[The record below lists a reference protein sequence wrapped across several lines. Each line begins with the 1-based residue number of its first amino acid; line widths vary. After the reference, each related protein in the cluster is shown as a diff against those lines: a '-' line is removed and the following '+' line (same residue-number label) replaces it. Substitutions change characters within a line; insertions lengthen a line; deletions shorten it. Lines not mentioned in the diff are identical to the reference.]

1 MLGII
6 SKSFNNRK
14 YLKLNRYQLLP
25 NNDVQYINTKN
36 CVQRYSVKKK
46 KKKVIMIIDKVQ
58 NTQMQCI
65 QNMPYQIIL

>member
-6 SKSFNNRK
+6 IKNNKK

-25 NNDVQYINTKN
+25 NNDVQYINTKKLDY
-36 CVQRYSVKKK
+36 VQRYSVKKK
-46 KKKVIMIIDKVQ
+46 KRILIIIDKVQ

>member
-6 SKSFNNRK
+6 SKNLNNRK

-36 CVQRYSVKKK
+36 WIVSK
-46 KKKVIMIIDKVQ
+46 D
-58 NTQMQCI
+58 
-65 QNMPYQIIL
+65 IL

>member
-46 KKKVIMIIDKVQ
+46 KKKSTYD
-58 NTQMQCI
+58 N
-65 QNMPYQIIL
+65 